1 MRPLMRFFS
10 LWSGGLGKSLFGQPG
25 HPLGSAFISNVGRF
39 EMREAYLAP
48 LPFARTPIYM
58 AIGEIHDAPLA
69 VDGEVRVRKVVTITA
84 TADHRIIDGAH
95 AGKLIKSFKYFLHR
109 PALMMG

>member
-1 MRPLMRFFS
+1 
-10 LWSGGLGKSLFGQPG
+10 
-25 HPLGSAFISNVGRF
+25 
-39 EMREAYLAP
+39 MREAYLAP

-95 AGKLIKSFKYFLHR
+95 AGKLIKSFKFFLHR

>member
-1 MRPLMRFFS
+1 MAFFS
-10 LWSGGLGKSLFGQPG
+10 SWNGGLGRRAFGQPG

-69 VDGEVRVRKVVTITA
+69 IEGKAQVRKVVIITA
-84 TADHRIIDGAH
+84 VADHRIIDGAH
-95 AGKLIKSFKYFLHR
+95 AGKLIKSFKYFLHQ
-109 PALMMG
+109 PALLMK